1 MGLRV
6 RAGLGYGGITCVLQT
21 QFFSFILFFYSQCE
35 IYTTF
40 IIDFLL
46 VQTSPKETES
56 ICQFINK

>member
-1 MGLRV
+1 MSYRHNFL
-6 RAGLGYGGITCVLQT
+6 VL
-21 QFFSFILFFYSQCE
+21 FYFFYSQCE